1 MDFRVTGGQVND
13 CTQAIDLLGERKAEW
28 VLADKGYDSQ
38 AILDHIEAMGAVA
51 VVPSKSN
58 RKQQRTHDKE
68 LYRKRN
74 RIERCF
80 SRLKHFRRCATRY
93 EKLKQKFKSPRR
105 SRMRLATTP
114 AIWRY
119 CLGDGSTLT
128 VTFSTGIPDVTL
140 PFGSD
145 RKLLA
150 WVFDRAINSESPMI
164 AWESAW
170 EYQKEIGYF
179 CPSPRKGLI
188 GFH

>member
-93 EKLKQKFKSPRR
+93 EKLKQNFKSPRR

-119 CLGDGSTLT
+119 CLGDNSVRNCSKDQRLAFDDAAMSAAMQLPIPTLYPEPT
-128 VTFSTGIPDVTL
+128 KPHG
-140 PFGSD
+140 
-145 RKLLA
+145 A
-150 WVFDRAINSESPMI
+150 
-164 AWESAW
+164 
-170 EYQKEIGYF
+170 
-179 CPSPRKGLI
+179 PRLSR
-188 GFH
+188 